1 MSAKCT
7 IRKHDSSSTASK
19 LFHRMNKQSD
29 YLMPRMGNV
38 IACRADQSASTNTIQ
53 AAATKTDCLV
63 RDRHRAG
70 AAVAPAR
77 DAA

>member
-1 MSAKCT
+1 MNKQSAS
-7 IRKHDSSSTASK
+7 ISENFYDI
-19 LFHRMNKQSD
+19 NKQSD

-70 AAVAPAR
+70 AAVAPAQ